1 MSEPVPRRS
10 NRMVFGIAMVAL
22 LAYSAWLVGPYVRS
36 ILVRDASVT
45 SWTRATTTPIAG
57 EIVSDLP
64 DVAVVTG
71 ADGYVIDIRNDR
83 LFREADILVRMT
95 SQLELAEA
103 RVTEL
108 EAYLKR
114 LEELVAQR
122 DERVRRY
129 GEIFLEEVIASIA
142 TLEEEGSLISERL
155 QAVGEDTDQQA
166 ELRRERARIDA
177 RLHFLNVRR
186 EAAER
191 GIFIEDDGSDPSWAH
206 VSDFSVELEIARARL
221 DLEDA
226 LATRRETESALAA
239 EQAAF
244 ELLRET
250 SVVVPPGMVIESIEV
265 ESASTVTAGQ
275 VLVRWVD
282 CADLLVDVPVSDAEL
297 PLIRPGMPATVL
309 LEGEREERNGSVL
322 IARGSAA
329 TFDERTLASVA
340 KGWRPGLAQ
349 VIVDITD
356 TIEDGDECPLGRA
369 AYVEFPEVG
378 LLDVIR
384 ARLRL

>member
-1 MSEPVPRRS
+1 MSEQVSRRS

-22 LAYSAWLVGPYVRS
+22 LAYAAWLVGPYVRS

-45 SWTRATTTPIAG
+45 SWTRATTSPIAG

-64 DVAVVTG
+64 DVAVATG
-71 ADGYVIDIRNDR
+71 TDGYVIDIRNDR
-83 LFREADILVRMT
+83 LFREADIIVRMT
-95 SQLELAEA
+95 SQLELAEV

-108 EAYLKR
+108 ESYVAR
-114 LEELVAQR
+114 LEDLVAQR

-129 GEIFLEEVIASIA
+129 GEIFLQEVTTNIA
-142 TLEEEGSLISERL
+142 TLEEEALLVAERL
-155 QAVGEDTDQQA
+155 EATGDDPDRQA

-177 RLHFLNVRR
+177 RLNFLNVRR

-206 VSDFSVELEIARARL
+206 VADFSVELEIARARL

-226 LATRRETESALAA
+226 RATRRETASALAA
-239 EQAAF
+239 EQASY
-244 ELLRET
+244 ELLREA
-250 SVVVPPGMVIESIEV
+250 SVVVPSGMIIESTEV
-265 ESASTVTAGQ
+265 ELDATVTAGQ

-282 CADLLVDVPVSDAEL
+282 CADLLIDVPVSDAEL
-297 PLIRPGMPATVL
+297 PLIRPGMPAIVV
-309 LEGEREERNGSVL
+309 LEGEREERIGRVL

-340 KGWRPGLAQ
+340 KGRRPGLAQ

-356 TIEDGDECPLGRA
+356 TIEDGDVCPLGRS

-378 LLDVIR
+378 LLDVVR